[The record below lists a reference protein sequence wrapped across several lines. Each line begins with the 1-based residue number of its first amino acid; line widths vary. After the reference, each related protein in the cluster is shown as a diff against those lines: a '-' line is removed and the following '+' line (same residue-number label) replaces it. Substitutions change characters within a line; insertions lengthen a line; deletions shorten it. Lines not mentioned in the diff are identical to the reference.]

1 MTSTSQPN
9 QELTH
14 VRADGSAHMVDVTEK
29 SVTTRTALAEA
40 TVRTR
45 EDVIAM
51 IFDADLPKGD
61 ALPVARVAG
70 IMGAKRTPEII
81 PLCHPLPL
89 GKITVDF
96 ERGTDFVRIEASVKT
111 RGVTGVE
118 MEALTAVSSAA
129 LTVFDMIKAVDKHA
143 VITDIRVLEKSG
155 GKSGD
160 WSVREDKSGPIAVE
174 WLRSRGFDT
183 PDAVVIEDRDIVE
196 YFNTLVAEGKKNGNL
211 PTFILTSG
219 GTGLNSDDQTVE
231 AVRPHLDKEVPGIMH
246 AFWMNGLKNVPAAVL
261 SRGVAGV
268 IDRTFVMTLPGSRGG
283 VKDGVATLDPLVEH
297 ICRQMEDYHDH

>member
-1 MTSTSQPN
+1 MTSTPEQD
-9 QELTH
+9 LTH
-14 VRADGSAHMVDVTEK
+14 VRADGSAYMVDVTEK
-29 SVTTRTALAEA
+29 SVTTRTAVAEA
-40 TVRTR
+40 TVHTR
-45 EDVIAM
+45 ADVIEK

-96 ERGTDFVRIEASVKT
+96 ERGPDFVR
-111 RGVTGVE
+111 

-160 WSVREDKSGPIAVE
+160 WSVRADS
-174 WLRSRGFDT
+174 
-183 PDAVVIEDRDIVE
+183 
-196 YFNTLVAEGKKNGNL
+196 
-211 PTFILTSG
+211 
-219 GTGLNSDDQTVE
+219 
-231 AVRPHLDKEVPGIMH
+231 
-246 AFWMNGLKNVPAAVL
+246 
-261 SRGVAGV
+261 
-268 IDRTFVMTLPGSRGG
+268 
-283 VKDGVATLDPLVEH
+283 
-297 ICRQMEDYHDH
+297 